1 MISKE
6 TEKKISESYNKRK
19 TAGWSD
25 PTVSLRKYARTL
37 PNFKE
42 LTLAYG
48 KGYDGGKFL
57 FVTPDGVS
65 TTVSLAKKPHSTVGW
80 WGTYKVTGS
89 YKNGKPRLVRDSD
102 KPVADSL
109 PELKA
114 YLKRASDDIQ
124 EGYRQ
129 REEARKEKPTA
140 APAKSAA
147 NASFVVGAVY
157 DHKDFY
163 GRVQVVSR
171 TPKTLNVRFLDSSL
185 KREKKCN
192 VMVYNGEEYIYPEGS
207 GYAHAPILRAR
218 RDRVNGAASVGRM
231 KEAASSLKKDAEV
244 RNYLNGWNGSKPKF
258 KAKLDSEGRVILSR
272 AVNSDAM
279 PAAKILELVASS
291 RKNPVIHDV
300 QSTAHGCFVD
310 RKDAIAFFERQR
322 KEDIVKSDV
331 NRRDA
336 FTVES
341 IRKAVRKVH
350 TGRTVVTHPKLTGS
364 SEDSNRYEIEME
376 ASNGAF
382 ANISLFWSPIG
393 RWVYDANV
401 GVKHTTGL
409 IHKYPNKVLYSY
421 LDLDAY
427 LRETKK
433 ELEEAKKQ
441 RATLDAAQKKPS
453 RGI

>member
-1 MISKE
+1 MGAI
-6 TEKKISESYNKRK
+6 
-19 TAGWSD
+19 
-25 PTVSLRKYARTL
+25 
-37 PNFKE
+37 
-42 LTLAYG
+42 
-48 KGYDGGKFL
+48 YD
-57 FVTPDGVS
+57 S
-65 TTVSLAKKPHSTVGW
+65 
-80 WGTYKVTGS
+80 
-89 YKNGKPRLVRDSD
+89 
-102 KPVADSL
+102 
-109 PELKA
+109 
-114 YLKRASDDIQ
+114 
-124 EGYRQ
+124 
-129 REEARKEKPTA
+129 
-140 APAKSAA
+140 
-147 NASFVVGAVY
+147 
-157 DHKDFY
+157 KDFF
-163 GRVQVVSR
+163 GKVQVVSR
-171 TPKTLNVRFLDSSL
+171 TPKTLTLRFLDTTDNG
-185 KREKKCN
+185 KEEKKCN
-192 VMVYNGEEYIYPEGS
+192 VMVDNGEEYIYPMGS
-207 GYAHAPILRAR
+207 GYANAPIIRAR
-218 RDRVNGAASVGRM
+218 RDKVNGAASVGRM

-244 RNYLNGWNGSKPKF
+244 RNYLNGWNGSKPRF

-272 AVNSDAM
+272 AMQSDAM

-350 TGRTVVTHPKLTGS
+350 TGRTSVTHPKLTGS

-376 ASNGAF
+376 TSNGAF

>member
-1 MISKE
+1 MGDWFK
-6 TEKKISESYNKRK
+6 
-19 TAGWSD
+19 
-25 PTVSLRKYARTL
+25 TL
-37 PNFKE
+37 PYYSSFKKHDGNMGTLNFE
-42 LTLAYG
+42 
-48 KGYDGGKFL
+48 
-57 FVTPDGVS
+57 TPDGVL
-65 TTVSLAKKPHSTVGW
+65 TIVYFKGLPKLKKIEVSYQTYVYPTPYNPTKTAMAKAGGMDHVRIDPTSESITKAAKKAAKDVSDAYEKRMRQKAGAKKTATVE
-80 WGTYKVTGS
+80 KSATG
-89 YKNGKPRLVRDSD
+89 
-102 KPVADSL
+102 
-109 PELKA
+109 
-114 YLKRASDDIQ
+114 
-124 EGYRQ
+124 
-129 REEARKEKPTA
+129 
-140 APAKSAA
+140 AA
-147 NASFVVGAVY
+147 NAGFIVGAIY
-157 DHKDFY
+157 DSKDFF
-163 GRVQVVSR
+163 GKVQVVSR
-171 TPKTLNVRFLDSSL
+171 TPKTLTLRFLDTNNS
-185 KREKKCN
+185 KKERKCN
-192 VMVYNGEEYIYPEGS
+192 VMVDNGEEYIYPMGS
-207 GYAHAPILRAR
+207 GYANAPIMRAR
-218 RDRVNGAASVGRM
+218 RDKVNGAASVGRM

-244 RNYLNGWNGSKPKF
+244 RNYLNGWNGIKPRF

-350 TGRTVVTHPKLTGS
+350 TGRTVVTHPKLVGS

-382 ANISLFWSPIG
+382 ANVSLFWSPIG
-393 RWVYDANV
+393 RWIYDANV